1 MKNKIFFSTVCAF
14 MFMFT
19 FSSCSTFL
27 EENPVSEL
35 LAGEFFQSG
44 DMIRNSVN
52 NLYRNGPNSW
62 TSPGVYAGS
71 HLMMGGWSA
80 GLFDNL
86 NYKGQE
92 FYIAYA
98 QEFTMT
104 PNNVAVKM
112 STLWNDP
119 FIYISRA
126 NVLITTLPDIDLVT
140 AVGLTETLRAQ
151 LLAEARFFRAYNYL
165 YLARHFGD
173 LPYMITPAR
182 NGSDE
187 EVHVPRV
194 PVKRIYDEIIIPDLE
209 HAVSVLPVSSQ
220 YDNSGRI
227 TAIVASA
234 VLIDAYVQMA
244 GHPVQDNSK
253 WALAAAEAK
262 KFLPEGAYAE
272 HHTLH
277 ANENFTELSAYNL
290 LRSVGVRSAS
300 PGGRRLTTSPEFIYI
315 HEFLS
320 GTSNAGFSSNAW
332 TTTVNAL
339 GPDECIPL
347 TNNAYKPLPRYLAMY
362 DETRDLR
369 KRDRQFFADYF
380 DMKDGTIVDNEPD
393 NTPTP
398 YFYYDWGAV
407 KTQNASGRHFA
418 LYRLPE
424 MYLFAA
430 EAIART
436 PEGVSA
442 QAIDALATIR
452 ARAYV
457 LGAFPDMT
465 KAELDAVTAAQ
476 IAAALPGVKAE
487 IVAELTGLTPDEFV
501 REVWLERYRE
511 LVFEY
516 KEWNMI
522 QRTRMYPKTNPMD
535 NSVPVGTAQFVDI
548 TTVGTDFSLGR
559 NFSVD
564 NLLWPIPEIQIQR
577 NPLLLPNNPGY

>member
-1 MKNKIFFSTVCAF
+1 MKNTFFLSTVCAV
-14 MFMFT
+14 MFL
-19 FSSCSTFL
+19 FSSCTAFL

-35 LAGEFFQSG
+35 LAEDFFQSG
-44 DMIRNSVN
+44 EMIRNSVN

-71 HLMMGGWSA
+71 HLMMGGWSS

-92 FYIAYA
+92 FFIEYA
-98 QEFTMT
+98 QKFEMT

-119 FIYISRA
+119 FIFISRA
-126 NVLITTLPDIDLVT
+126 NNIIVTLPDIDLNV
-140 AVGLTETLRAQ
+140 AVGLTEALRAQ
-151 LLAEARFFRAYNYL
+151 YLAEARFFRAYNYL

-173 LPYMITPAR
+173 LPFMVTPSKNAT
-182 NGSDE
+182 DE

-209 HAVSVLPVSSQ
+209 NAVSVLAVDAQ
-220 YDNSGRI
+220 YNNSGRI
-227 TAIVASA
+227 SAIVASA

-244 GHPVQDNSK
+244 GHPVQDASK

-262 KFLPEGAYAE
+262 KFLPGGAYAS
-272 HHTLH
+272 HHSLLV
-277 ANENFTELSAYNL
+277 NENFTELSAYNL
-290 LRSVGVRSAS
+290 LRSVGVRAAS
-300 PGGRRLTTSPEFIYI
+300 PGGRRLTTCPEFIYV
-315 HEFLS
+315 HEFTS
-320 GTSNAGFSSNAW
+320 GLSNAGFSQNAW
-332 TTTVNAL
+332 TTTVNGL
-339 GPDECIPL
+339 GSAECLPL
-347 TNNAYKPLPRYLAMY
+347 TNNAYKPQPRFLAMY
-362 DETRDLR
+362 DETSDLR

-380 DMKDGTIVDNEPD
+380 DKKDGSIVPNEPD

-407 KTQNASGRHFA
+407 KDNNSSGRHFA

-436 PEGVSA
+436 SEGVSA

-457 LGAFPDMT
+457 LGAFPGLT
-465 KAELDAVTAAQ
+465 KEELDAVSADE
-476 IAAALPGVKAE
+476 IAAALPGVKAN
-487 IVAELTGLTPDEFV
+487 IVTQLTGLSPDAFV

-516 KEWNMI
+516 KDWNMI
-522 QRTRMYPKTNPMD
+522 QRTRLYPKTNPMD
-535 NSVPVGTAQFVDI
+535 SSIPVGTAEFVDI
-548 TTVGTDFSLGR
+548 TTVGTDFSQGK
-559 NFSVD
+559 NFSVN